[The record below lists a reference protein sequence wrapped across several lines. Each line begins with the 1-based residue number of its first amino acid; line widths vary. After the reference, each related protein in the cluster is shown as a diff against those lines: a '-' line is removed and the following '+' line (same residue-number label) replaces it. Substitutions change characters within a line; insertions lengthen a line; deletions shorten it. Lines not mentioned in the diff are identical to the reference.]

1 MFSKEFKEFTNY
13 DFVSFSDW
21 LFSLNPYE
29 FTLIATL
36 IGFIISPSLNSN
48 EQNSLGNFFELLGE
62 VLLTIQA
69 QSITSKK

>member
-36 IGFIISPSLNSN
+36 IGFTISPSLNSN

-62 VLLTIQA
+62 VLLNIQA